1 MTEEQV
7 TEEQRKDLQL
17 LMFDALISL
26 MDRAR
31 LEKDAKAFDGYARL
45 VYETWTSM
53 VDEQGEQDA
62 NENL

>member
-1 MTEEQV
+1 MTEEQI

-17 LMFDALISL
+17 LMLDALISL

-31 LEKDAKAFDGYARL
+31 LEKDATAFDGYARL